1 MERKIIVRNK
11 LFLKKILINIG
22 IFISFCM
29 LSYLYIRPLLTTG
42 NIYMGDDAWYQI
54 NRIIEVKRN
63 IEVGNFLPYIYSY
76 TFGQV
81 AFPLGIFYPEITLI
95 PISLIS
101 ILFKHQVTGIYM
113 GIALYTLLTLCIM
126 YFVVRKLNRSR
137 SAAYI
142 ATILYSLSI
151 YRTTDA
157 YSRFALG
164 EYIAM
169 TFLPLCFYG
178 LYAVLKGKRRDGI
191 YLVAGFSLILMT
203 HVLSAIIVFVTMT
216 LIWVISLVFIDE
228 KLKRT
233 FDLFVAGVASAISS
247 LVFIG
252 PFLEQELAQR
262 YSKPSPEILTEAAN
276 NFNSVFLSSLDN
288 SINKPY
294 SLGIFSIIIILLGLI
309 YFKKISNLAKVCLTL
324 GISFFLFS
332 TKLAPWG
339 WLQSTPFS
347 VIQFPF
353 RLLMIPTLMFS
364 IVGAELYDLLRNSY
378 LLKKKSNSVFLVG
391 MVMIIFSFWSSSVY
405 QFKLAN
411 QSLIAFNNSSS
422 VTKNPQYVD
431 QYTPKKTQKYL
442 DDIEKHIAI
451 VNDEYVKIKDIKSI
465 PGEII
470 LNSKSF
476 KKGVAV
482 DIPVAFYKNYVVK
495 QGGKN
500 LDINKSKRNTIEV
513 KLIND
518 GSITVGYQRSLWD
531 WISYIVS
538 IIMWVAI
545 VIYMVKIN
553 LRWDNKKLLESYDYS
568 H

>member
-1 MERKIIVRNK
+1 MRDK
-11 LFLKKILINIG
+11 LCLKKILINIG
-22 IFISFCM
+22 IFISFCVW
-29 LSYLYIRPLLTTG
+29 SYLYIRPLLTTG
-42 NIYMGDDAWYQI
+42 NVYMGDDAWYQI

-126 YFVVRKLNRSR
+126 YFVVRKLNKSR

-142 ATILYSLSI
+142 ATILYTFSI

-178 LYAVLKGKRRDGI
+178 FYSILKGKRRDGI

-203 HVLSAIIVFVTMT
+203 HVLSAIIVFATMV
-216 LIWVISLVFIDE
+216 LVWVISLVFID
-228 KLKRT
+228 KKVKKT
-233 FDLFVAGVASAISS
+233 FDLFIAGVLSVASSM
-247 LVFIG
+247 VFIG
-252 PFLEQELAQR
+252 PFLEQELAQK
-262 YSKPSPEILTEAAN
+262 YSKPSPEILTETAN

-288 SINKPY
+288 SIDKPY

-309 YFKKISNLAKVCLTL
+309 YLKKISNLAKACLIL
-324 GISFFLFS
+324 GTCFFLFS
-332 TKLAPWG
+332 TKLVPWG
-339 WLQSTPFS
+339 WLQTTPFS

-364 IVGAELYDLLRNSY
+364 FIGAELYDLFRNSY
-378 LLKKKSNSVFLVG
+378 LLKEGSNSVFLVG
-391 MVMIIFSFWSSSVY
+391 MIMIIFSFWSSSVY

-411 QSLIAFNNSSS
+411 QNLIAFNNSSS

-431 QYTPKKTQKYL
+431 QYTPKETQKYL

-451 VNDEYVKIKDIKSI
+451 VNGKSVKIKDIKSI

-470 LNSKSF
+470 LSSKSF
-476 KKGVAV
+476 KKGTTI
-482 DIPVAFYKNYVVK
+482 DIPVSFYKNYVVK
-495 QGGKN
+495 QRGKN
-500 LDINKSKRNTIEV
+500 LDVSRSKRNTIEV
-513 KLIND
+513 KLRNN
-518 GSITVGYQRSLWD
+518 GKITVGYQRSLFD
-531 WISYIVS
+531 WISYTIS
-538 IIMWVAI
+538 IIMWLTII
-545 VIYMVKIN
+545 VYVVKIN
-553 LRWDNKKLLESYDYS
+553 LRKDNNKKV
-568 H
+568 